1 MDPVVATIVAVVI
14 MVIGMVF
21 LLLYVTRQAY
31 SRKWEDEQTFLNA
44 HEEDEHTGSAS

>member
-21 LLLYVTRQAY
+21 LLLYVTRKAY
-31 SRKWEDEQTFLNA
+31 SRKWENEQTFLDA
-44 HEEDEHTGSAS
+44 DEENEHTGSAS